1 MNKLAKSFG
10 LLLVLSSIYFLISY
24 VLKSQFFDQVEAEK
38 EINTGFMSLQQY
50 FNSINGLVDNASNF
64 SIFSFLGF
72 WIVVGKDA
80 GVTPSIIKSI
90 IRWGGIIVVIFGHFI
105 WNAAANFNFGYMWK
119 DGSPQEP
126 VSVGEYLAEV
136 NYVVDSMHTVVGAA
150 SYSYVICLVMICY
163 GRAQRSSTANAP
175 AQLAAPN
182 HIGAA

>member
-1 MNKLAKSFG
+1 MNKLAKNFG
-10 LLLVLSSIYFLISY
+10 ILLVLSGIYFLISY
-24 VLKSQFFDQVEAEK
+24 VLKNQFFEQVEAEK
-38 EINTGFMSLQQY
+38 EINTGFMPLQQY

-72 WIVVGKDA
+72 WIVVGITLKIFNGKDA

-150 SYSYVICLVMICY
+150 SYSYVICLVMILIFS
-163 GRAQRSSTANAP
+163 RVR
-175 AQLAAPN
+175 
-182 HIGAA
+182 